1 MKFLK
6 YLSVLLALVQ
16 TLVFTAGAINYSVSD
31 LPSMEEYNEIKE
43 LLPEIIPEL
52 NEVLSEEGYNKRIE
66 IVDILLDEG
75 YPIYINENYFSPDI
89 KTPEDLLSL
98 IDKQDHYVWKIP
110 VDVDSQ
116 IMLIGLGKG
125 YAVRDEVRKFAS
137 EELIAELDENEGKWN
152 LTTIEFVSKE
162 DLYTHKLQD
171 AKINAEQVVFV
182 NGLTGINL
190 QMAICIDN
198 GEFKNVLSLS
208 DAEISYHT
216 NERNSNHVLSFD
228 DGAIYSYKALQESL
242 GMIKDDANNEV
253 LNDANSLTAIGGGTD
268 YYMDTKNQT
277 VALGV
282 AAAVIFLLA
291 AFLIKRKYNRDIY

>member
-110 VDVDSQ
+110 V
-116 IMLIGLGKG
+116 
-125 YAVRDEVRKFAS
+125 
-137 EELIAELDENEGKWN
+137 EL
-152 LTTIEFVSKE
+152 
-162 DLYTHKLQD
+162 
-171 AKINAEQVVFV
+171 
-182 NGLTGINL
+182 
-190 QMAICIDN
+190 
-198 GEFKNVLSLS
+198 
-208 DAEISYHT
+208 
-216 NERNSNHVLSFD
+216 
-228 DGAIYSYKALQESL
+228 
-242 GMIKDDANNEV
+242 
-253 LNDANSLTAIGGGTD
+253 
-268 YYMDTKNQT
+268 T
-277 VALGV
+277 V
-282 AAAVIFLLA
+282 
-291 AFLIKRKYNRDIY
+291 KSC